1 MGYFS
6 ANNTRACLHFK
17 NGDKLPSNK
26 ENSADNIEILV
37 SYLTPFGKI

>member
-1 MGYFS
+1 
-6 ANNTRACLHFK
+6 LQ
-17 NGDKLPSNK
+17 SNK